1 MGNVA
6 GDTNYLAS
14 GLVEQI
20 EAEAI
25 MAFSDSGV
33 ISNLVRSSLQ
43 QSADQISFQVVNRGT
58 NKINSADVSAV
69 TDGTEISASIINTDK
84 KTITLAPYAVRTD
97 VYDDAKYSNI
107 SDQAGFVGPIL
118 GNAAAAYLDKT
129 LGELFADFNTGN
141 DVGTS
146 SVGLTV
152 DNLYLGL
159 ANLRAQ
165 RAPGMPV
172 GVFHP
177 KQIVGTYGL
186 MNDLVTSTQFG
197 GSPDLQNEGLKEAYV
212 DRIAGV
218 DIFQSLEVELHDT
231 SYAYGGIFVKDAM
244 AWGSKDFGNGQPFWV
259 EMERDAS
266 YQRDKWLA
274 HMFFGVVELDDYY
287 GCQVDTRIA

>member
-1 MGNVA
+1 MSVA
-6 GDTNYLAS
+6 GDTAYLAS

-20 EAEAI
+20 ESEAI
-25 MAFSDSGV
+25 VAFSDAGV
-33 ISNLVRSSLQ
+33 ISNLTRSSLQ
-43 QSADQISFQVVNRGT
+43 ANADTISFQVVNRGT
-58 NKINSADVSAV
+58 NKINSADVGAV
-69 TDGTEISASIINTDK
+69 TDGTEIAASVINTDK

-97 VYDDAKYSNI
+97 AFDDAKYSNI
-107 SDQAGFVGPIL
+107 SDQAGFIGPIL

-141 DVGTS
+141 DVGVS

-186 MNDLVTSTQFG
+186 MNDLVTSNQFG
-197 GSPDLQNEGLKEAYV
+197 GSPDLQNVGLREAYV
-212 DRIAGV
+212 DRIAGI
-218 DIFQSLEVELHDT
+218 DIYQSLEVELHDT
-231 SYAYGGIFVKDAM
+231 NYAYGGIFVKDAM
-244 AWGSKDFGNGQPFWV
+244 AWGSKDFGGGMPFWV
-259 EMERDAS
+259 EYERFGT
-266 YQRDKWLA
+266 YQRDTWLA
-274 HMFFGVVELDDYY
+274 HMFFGVVELDDFY
-287 GCQVDTRIA
+287 GCQVDTRLA